1 MSTNEI
7 LVPIDFSD
15 CSQQVVDEAAAIARS
30 RGSTLVLMHIP
41 EAPNGLSG
49 SALISP
55 DGSKSQTV
63 ASYLRQSAETRL
75 AAFVQRAEAKGT
87 AARALVRSGE
97 IAETIVGVAEDLAVG
112 MIVMGTHG
120 RTGIARVLLG
130 SVAEAV
136 TRHASCPVTTVRT
149 EYKPECDARG
159 CAWCATHVTPE
170 LKSLRAE
177 ADG

>member
-1 MSTNEI
+1 MSTTDI

-15 CSQQVVDEAAAIARS
+15 CSQQVVDEAAAIARR
-30 RGSTLVLMHIP
+30 RGGKLVLLHVP
-41 EAPNGLSG
+41 ESPRGLSG
-49 SALISP
+49 SAMVSP
-55 DGSKSQTV
+55 DGSKAQTV

-75 AAFVQRAEAKGT
+75 AAFVQAVEAKGT
-87 AARALVRSGE
+87 AARALVRSGQ
-97 IAETIVGVAEDLAVG
+97 IAATIVDVAEELAVG

-120 RTGIARVLLG
+120 RTGVARVLLG

-149 EYKPECDARG
+149 QYKPECDARG
-159 CAWCATHVTPE
+159 CAWCATHVTSE
-170 LKSLRAE
+170 LESLRAE